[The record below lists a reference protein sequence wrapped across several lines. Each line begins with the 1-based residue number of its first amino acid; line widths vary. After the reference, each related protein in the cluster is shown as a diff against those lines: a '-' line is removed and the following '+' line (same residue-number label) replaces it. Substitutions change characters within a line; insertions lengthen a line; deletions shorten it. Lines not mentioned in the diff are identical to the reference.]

1 MTKHVIELV
10 YEKSTPNTH
19 RYKEVEVEGEKLK
32 IKQLYVQKTA
42 LPNRPERIKVTIE
55 AMD

>member
-1 MTKHVIELV
+1 MTRHEIELV

-19 RYKEVEVEGEKLK
+19 RYKEVEVKKEKLK

-55 AMD
+55 TVD